1 MTKATITISVSP
13 GNGRTTEYTLTDPD
27 VNLNFFTDDS
37 DDAVMARHPA
47 RWHICVKGIV
57 KVLAVTPDKT
67 ECDAAREAK
76 RELAIKY
83 AKLGSLRRQK
93 EALEKEIRAL
103 AFDLR

>member
-1 MTKATITISVSP
+1 MLERSRFEIW
-13 GNGRTTEYTLTDPD
+13 
-27 VNLNFFTDDS
+27 FTDDGKNPERLS
-37 DDAVMARHPA
+37 
-47 RWHICVKGIV
+47 
-57 KVLAVTPDKT
+57 DKT
-67 ECDAAREAK
+67 LAANLWQAWQAGAGVEGVKNFLSDISPGPYISINGVRMTSDEEREAE